1 MDDEDLPSG
10 DDRAKTDG
18 EDTDKCTGLDMGD
31 DGEVVE
37 SKEDLFDF
45 DPSTVHTMFE
55 KEPKHA
61 KWEAGASA
69 NELSGLRGGVDD
81 LASSEDED
89 HKQGKEPQL
98 TKSMKATSQRAANRL
113 AEVPQ
118 WPERNDSNQETVQ
131 GSGTSLSSE
140 EEQSGQS
147 SKDEHVPIHGHKA
160 NRGWPSTCHYVPN
173 GSGRHMVRLSK
184 QPDDLRA
191 IVKVA
196 ISKVIGDVVHQDA
209 YRQINGLISYYQH
222 ILWRPAK
229 KSLHVMPFAKR
240 FEQDPKFG
248 KTFAPG
254 VRHVATGKVEGY
266 YQLLAGREC
275 VLKVKALLE
284 NSSYIYPTK
293 PGMQEKAVIITSK
306 PFSHPAVIAYHEQFK
321 SSLPVT
327 HPKELEILVSMLALA
342 ATLVHSALDDYA
354 SGVYRKTD
362 FHSDQYEDIYRSHKK
377 FLEHIQQGSLTK
389 YHHLM
394 ANLYTQAFVAGTLP
408 RSAVVS
414 DNAIAQLD
422 LDGMDE

>member
-18 EDTDKCTGLDMGD
+18 EDTDKRMDLDMGD

-45 DPSTVHTMFE
+45 DPSTVHTMFK
-55 KEPKHA
+55 KEPKRA
-61 KWEAGASA
+61 EWEAGASA

-98 TKSMKATSQRAANRL
+98 TKVLCFIFLFPQ
-113 AEVPQ
+113 VPQ
-118 WPERNDSNQETVQ
+118 WPERNDSDRETIQ

-140 EEQSGQS
+140 EERSGQS
-147 SKDEHVPIHGHKA
+147 SKDEHVPIHSHKA
-160 NRGWPSTCHYVPN
+160 NRGWPSMCHYVPT
-173 GSGRHMVRLSK
+173 GSGHRMVRLSK
-184 QPDDLRA
+184 QPDNLRA

-209 YRQINGLISYYQH
+209 YRQINGLISYYWH
-222 ILWRPAK
+222 ILWRSAK

-240 FEQDPKFG
+240 FEQDPEFG
-248 KTFAPG
+248 KTFARVLNCRVSMYQG
-254 VRHVATGKVEGY
+254 QVRRVATSKVKGY
-266 YQLLAGREC
+266 YQLLAGHEC

-306 PFSHPAVIAYHEQFK
+306 PFSHPADIAVLQE
-321 SSLPVT
+321 
-327 HPKELEILVSMLALA
+327 
-342 ATLVHSALDDYA
+342 
-354 SGVYRKTD
+354 
-362 FHSDQYEDIYRSHKK
+362 
-377 FLEHIQQGSLTK
+377 
-389 YHHLM
+389 
-394 ANLYTQAFVAGTLP
+394 AFFTP
-408 RSAVVS
+408 S
-414 DNAIAQLD
+414 
-422 LDGMDE
+422 